1 MKTVNCTDWE
11 EVTHEG
17 INENEPARKMEQ
29 HICRGII
36 KLIALWAGVFIW
48 AAVIIKIMEVI
59 Y

>member
-17 INENEPARKMEQ
+17 INQNEPARKRER
-29 HICRGII
+29 HKGKGII
-36 KLIALWAGVFIW
+36 KLLALWAGVFIW